1 MNLRG
6 TLSEQAIFI
15 SRLEFLFGINPHKG
29 DTDTETTIS
38 EVTMVFDLGFRIDE
52 TAMTDTIDAA
62 RK

>member
-1 MNLRG
+1 MNSRG

-15 SRLEFLFGINPHKG
+15 SRLEFLFGVNPHKG

-38 EVTMVFDLGFRIDE
+38 EVTMFFDLGFPMDE
-52 TAMTDTIDAA
+52 TAMAHTIDAA